1 VTGTC
6 HSERS
11 EESEVG
17 HAARLVR
24 PDASLP
30 LSMTREGAF
39 FTACDMIKTNFAS

>member
-24 PDASLP
+24 TDASLR
-30 LSMTREGAF
+30 SA
-39 FTACDMIKTNFAS
+39 